1 MPRPSSLFLSH
12 LAKARGCGICR
23 LDAVFKRGLHQR
35 LVIPAARSRPKLLL
49 GDIGVLNLQQN
60 GIDNPIKL
68 VRLSDKILKVE
79 VCLWRTPEVSQLA
92 VKSLYSR
99 TALGL
104 LDLQVLN
111 GLPEF
116 RGFGQGE
123 LLQHLHLP
131 RRPDSPRHPARALGI
146 RHDSIRRR
154 CRRSS
159 GIRLTP
165 RDRHKRH
172 TANKRSRHDLTPPL
186 RSASTHGGWAP

>member
-1 MPRPSSLFLSH
+1 MTFFISSATNQPLRLHDSSPRGKCVSSENEKH
-12 LAKARGCGICR
+12 GALASNVACSRVALKARGCGICR

-111 GLPEF
+111 RLPEL

-123 LLQHLHLP
+123 LLQHLNSLLHDGYDFKTSTNS
-131 RRPDSPRHPARALGI
+131 RVESGVNDARLL
-146 RHDSIRRR
+146 
-154 CRRSS
+154 SS
-159 GIRLTP
+159 
-165 RDRHKRH
+165 
-172 TANKRSRHDLTPPL
+172 
-186 RSASTHGGWAP
+186 

>member
-1 MPRPSSLFLSH
+1 MSSENEKHGALASNVACSRVALKFARLRH
-12 LAKARGCGICR
+12 LPPGC
-23 LDAVFKRGLHQR
+23 

-49 GDIGVLNLQQN
+49 GDIGVFNLQQN

-123 LLQHLHLP
+123 LLQHLNSLLHDGYDFKTSTNS
-131 RRPDSPRHPARALGI
+131 RVESGVNDARLL
-146 RHDSIRRR
+146 
-154 CRRSS
+154 SS
-159 GIRLTP
+159 
-165 RDRHKRH
+165 
-172 TANKRSRHDLTPPL
+172 
-186 RSASTHGGWAP
+186 

>member
-1 MPRPSSLFLSH
+1 MSSENEKHGALASNVACSRVALKFARLRH
-12 LAKARGCGICR
+12 LR

-35 LVIPAARSRPKLLL
+35 LVVTATQCRPELLL
-49 GDIGVLNLQQN
+49 GDIGVLNLQQD

-123 LLQHLHLP
+123 LLQHLNSLLHDGYDFKTSTNS
-131 RRPDSPRHPARALGI
+131 RVESGVNDARLL
-146 RHDSIRRR
+146 
-154 CRRSS
+154 SS
-159 GIRLTP
+159 
-165 RDRHKRH
+165 
-172 TANKRSRHDLTPPL
+172 
-186 RSASTHGGWAP
+186 